1 MFSSCPPACV
11 YYKARALRYI
21 EIATFPWT
29 NIMRVIWDDIVEWNT
44 PCMLCHKSLAAFHP
58 GTKFFFSLLIK
69 MCWNVEVNLKFDNL
83 STNVKLF
90 RRINNIFL
98 HRHCKHFPHF
108 IFYIECSHFS
118 YILVYINQLIL
129 ITIFSFVFILLRK
142 QSIDEMNIVRIRFWE
157 RAYCYAVSLSP

>member
-1 MFSSCPPACV
+1 MILWNGTPLAC
-11 YYKARALRYI
+11 
-21 EIATFPWT
+21 F
-29 NIMRVIWDDIVEWNT
+29 VIKVWQRFTLEQ
-44 PCMLCHKSLAAFHP
+44 S
-58 GTKFFFSLLIK
+58 FFFSLLIK

-108 IFYIECSHFS
+108 IFYIEFSQFS

-142 QSIDEMNIVRIRFWE
+142 QSIDEMNIVRIRLWE
-157 RAYCYAVSLSP
+157 STYCLAVSLSP